1 MELRMQYATTR
12 DGVRIAFGTAGAGP
26 WIVRAP
32 GIPFTHCQLEWEQG
46 SDFFDQLAA
55 NWSVVQF
62 DPRGTGLSDR
72 NVEDFSLEARMLDLD
87 AVVDQL
93 GLDTFALHGIAL
105 SGPLAVAYAL
115 RHPQRVSHLVLDDSL
130 ARSGDF
136 METPQARAL
145 DQLVEEW
152 ESFLEHMVFTF
163 FGLGRD
169 QAGPYVE
176 YMRACVTQDVARRIF
191 AAARH
196 DDVTDL
202 LPQLD
207 LPTLVLQHGGASKQS
222 VEAARDMAAR
232 IPGARLVMLGGLAED
247 DMAKIVHAIGELMGM
262 DPEIASRAPEAAP
275 RPAAGVRTILF
286 TDLVGH
292 TGMMRRLGDEAGR
305 AVLREYEELT
315 RDVLKRHGGDE
326 VKTMGDGFMASFTSV
341 TGAVDC
347 AVALQRAIDERSV
360 NRSAPDL
367 GEPLQVRIGLNA
379 GEPIEEAGDFFGAA
393 VIMAARIAG
402 HAAGGEI
409 LASDVVRGLCAGKG
423 FLFAD
428 RGEDV
433 LRGFEDPVRLY
444 EVRWRE

>member
-1 MELRMQYATTR
+1 MQYATTR
-12 DGVRIAFGTAGAGP
+12 DGVRIAFGIAGAGP

-32 GIPFTHCQLEWEQG
+32 GIPFTHSQLEWEQG
-46 SDFFDQLAA
+46 SEFFDQLAA

-72 NVEDFSLEARMLDLD
+72 NVEDFSLDARVLDLE
-87 AVVDQL
+87 AVVDRL
-93 GLDTFALHGIAL
+93 GLDTFALHGIAW
-105 SGPLAVAYAL
+105 SGPLAVTYAL
-115 RHPQRVSHLVLDDSL
+115 RHPQRVSHLILDDSL

-136 METPQARAL
+136 METPQVRAL

-169 QAGPYVE
+169 QAGPHVE
-176 YMRACVTQDVARRIF
+176 YMRACVTQDVARRVF
-191 AAARH
+191 AAVRH

-207 LPTLVLQHGGASKQS
+207 LPTLVLQHGGGSKPS

-232 IPGARLVMLGGLAED
+232 IPGARLVMLGGLAHD

-262 DPEIASRAPEAAP
+262 ETEVTPRAPEAAP

-341 TGAVDC
+341 TAAVDC